1 MASQIISEE
10 FRRMQKLA
18 GLLKEEYSNQ
28 SIILYSSW
36 LSNNGENK
44 EFFPRA
50 ILYPGDNN
58 LTKVNAP
65 GTVDGKRKKGIEC
78 MGEVFQVVSTP
89 ENGEKEEDEFK
100 ITVVKFQKPISEV
113 FIDYGDFDLDTFS
126 IIKDIDKAYDVVDN
140 NINQNKETSLS
151 SLVNPPNIIN
161 KTQDKRISD
170 EWLNAQIDK
179 YYPKEKDDPEAR
191 KMRFDDL
198 KSDYEFYIK
207 MEKKQREKKKKSS
220 GGGGGYYGC
229 YVKEIKP
236 NEIMSVKEFY
246 QGKAPKSF

>member
-1 MASQIISEE
+1 MAKQIINEE
-10 FRRMQKLA
+10 FRRMQELA
-18 GLLKEEYSNQ
+18 GLLKEKDSNP

-36 LSNNGENK
+36 LSNNEENK
-44 EFFPRA
+44 EFFPRTV
-50 ILYPGDNN
+50 LYPGDNN
-58 LTKVNAP
+58 LTKTNSP

-89 ENGEKEEDEFK
+89 ENGKKEADEFK
-100 ITVVKFQKPISEV
+100 ITVVKFQKPISEI

-126 IIKDIDKAYDVVDN
+126 IVKDIDKAYDVIDN
-140 NINQNKETSLS
+140 NINRNKETSLS

-191 KMRFDDL
+191 KIRFNNL
-198 KSDYEFYIK
+198 KNTYEFYIK
-207 MEKKQREKKKKSS
+207 MEKKWREDKKGSS
-220 GGGGGYYGC
+220 GGGGMYYGC
-229 YVKEIKP
+229 YVKDIKP

-246 QGKAPKSF
+246 QEKAPKSF